1 MRCIALADRH
11 SRVQNYADTR
21 RAAMNYAGTWIMH
34 TGEKEKE
41 REEEKEREKE
51 IKTTLSGSHLSRK
64 WELSL

>member
-1 MRCIALADRH
+1 
-11 SRVQNYADTR
+11 VQNYADTR